1 MPGTYM
7 VEVTGT
13 LIVSLFGSFL
23 EIGVYSTLTQI
34 EVLPNPNPIPGC
46 TYPDAANYVP
56 YADQDNGSC
65 VYEGCAD
72 PLALNHYPFIAIDDG
87 SCVYGELFDAS
98 CGADI
103 NQDGTV
109 TSADLLA
116 LLALLDNF
124 AIDHSLAQSS

>member
-1 MPGTYM
+1 M

-65 VYEGCAD
+65 MYEGCSD
-72 PLALNHYPFIAIDDG
+72 PWRSTTTHSSQLMTVLAYTANFLMLHVVP
-87 SCVYGELFDAS
+87 
-98 CGADI
+98 
-103 NQDGTV
+103 
-109 TSADLLA
+109 TSTRTEP
-116 LLALLDNF
+116 
-124 AIDHSLAQSS
+124 